1 MGYPIFRGKST
12 KTVWKETYQ
21 CDIRKK
27 TMPGKIDVAEK
38 EKLDLSEKLVK

>member
-1 MGYPIFRGKST
+1 VINQQKQNSL
-12 KTVWKETYQ
+12 KETYQ